1 MFVKKNGMHINGNIN
16 VNMFLVYIMYISIYI
31 CQYNTYIHYIHYIY
45 HVLYINCVSTLWVL
59 GPTPTATHLSHVSN
73 RVASVLDGL
82 QSPSH
87 PEPEDMFFKKNVRWH
102 RKKSTY
108 ASNPQHKRICL
119 YNILTSMHVCVCRH
133 TFNICVY
140 K

>member
-45 HVLYINCVSTLWVL
+45 IYHVLYINCVSTLWVL
-59 GPTPTATHLSHVSN
+59 GPTPTATHLWHVSN

-87 PEPEDMFFKKNVRWH
+87 PEPEDMFFKRNVRWH

-119 YNILTSMHVCVCRH
+119 YNILTSMHVCV
-133 TFNICVY
+133 
-140 K
+140 